1 MRTLQA
7 WQMYLMAAK
16 KMSENA
22 AKASNKSRLSVSSL
36 LPRIAIYSAVVAG
49 LIASFYDFRL
59 KEISILNNMESSEAR
74 QVIARINKAQQAYYK
89 EHNQFSDSFAKLG
102 IEFQEK
108 IGRYHYRIVPSIGP
122 VQSLHNH
129 PEPAQFERTI
139 ATAAPEVGG
148 TAYRSEVFA
157 FKEKG
162 SDRITTIS
170 AICEGEN
177 EGITV
182 ADLIFDGSQI
192 YCP

>member
-7 WQMYLMAAK
+7 WQIYFVTVK
-16 KMSENA
+16 KMSANA
-22 AKASNKSRLSVSSL
+22 APSSKNSRLSASSL

-49 LIASFYDFRL
+49 IIASFYDFRL
-59 KEISILNNMESSEAR
+59 NELSISNNLEASEAK
-74 QVIARINKAQQAYYK
+74 QAIASINKAQQAYYEK
-89 EHNQFSDSFAKLG
+89 HGQFSDSIAELD
-102 IEFQEK
+102 IEVKEK
-108 IGRYHYRIVPSIGP
+108 MGKYHYRIVPSIGP
-122 VQSLHNH
+122 VQTLHNR
-129 PEPAQFERTI
+129 PEAAQFERTI

-148 TAYRSEVFA
+148 KAYRSEVFA
-157 FKEKG
+157 FKQKG

-170 AICEGEN
+170 AVCEGEN